1 MDEVIGHKML
11 NFEGKEILVPLK
23 TLRRLDSQ
31 HWLARDK
38 ATGLLKFKEELAKLY
53 YLWGPDLELGADMSG
68 PAVCDCRCPRCRKV
82 IADFCSDPGTFID
95 SSAIV
100 QAVVAKRRFK

>member
-1 MDEVIGHKML
+1 MGEVIGHRML
-11 NFEGKEILVPLK
+11 NFKGKEILVPLK

-53 YLWGPDLELGADMSG
+53 YLWGPDLELGSDMSG
-68 PAVCDCRCPRCRKV
+68 PAVCDCRCSRCRKAV
-82 IADFCSDPGTFID
+82 PEVSENPGLFID